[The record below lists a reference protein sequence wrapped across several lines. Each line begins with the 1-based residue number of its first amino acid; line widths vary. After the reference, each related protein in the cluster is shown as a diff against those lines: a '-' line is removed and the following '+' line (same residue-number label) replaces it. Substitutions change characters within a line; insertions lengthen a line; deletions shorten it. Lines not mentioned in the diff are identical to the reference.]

1 MATQVRLLARPLQPA
16 LFVLVLLSLLPAFS
30 QSQRSSKT
38 GDILAQKLVEAT
50 HAQHPEVNELGIA
63 MVTSHGCRSIASTD
77 KSDVGEKCEPED
89 LKPMHT
95 GKAVVGKEN
104 GGYDVSLP
112 LQDSSGNLIGTLGIE
127 FKSAPGQTKASPMQQ
142 AEKIAA
148 DMKAQIPSKA
158 SLLDSSK

>member
-1 MATQVRLLARPLQPA
+1 MATQVRFSARPLRAA
-16 LFVLVLLSLLPAFS
+16 LFVLVLLSFLPAFS
-30 QSQRSSKT
+30 QTQRSSNT
-38 GDILAQKLVEAT
+38 RDILAQKLVEAT

-63 MVTSHGCRSIASTD
+63 MVTSQSSIASTD
-77 KSDVGEKCEPED
+77 ESDVGEKCEPED
-89 LKPMHT
+89 LQPMHT

-104 GGYDVSLP
+104 GGFDVSLP

-127 FKSAPGQTKASPMQQ
+127 FKSAPGQTKASAMQQ

-148 DMKAQIPSKA
+148 DIKAQIPSKA

>member
-1 MATQVRLLARPLQPA
+1 MATQVRFSARPLRAA
-16 LFVLVLLSLLPAFS
+16 LFVLVLLSFLPAFS
-30 QSQRSSKT
+30 QTQRSSNT
-38 GDILAQKLVEAT
+38 RDILAQKLVEAT

-63 MVTSHGCRSIASTD
+63 MVTSQGCRSIASTD

-89 LKPMHT
+89 LQPMHT

-104 GGYDVSLP
+104 GGFDVSLP

-127 FKSAPGQTKASPMQQ
+127 FKSAPGQTKASAMQQ

-148 DMKAQIPSKA
+148 DIKAQIPSKA